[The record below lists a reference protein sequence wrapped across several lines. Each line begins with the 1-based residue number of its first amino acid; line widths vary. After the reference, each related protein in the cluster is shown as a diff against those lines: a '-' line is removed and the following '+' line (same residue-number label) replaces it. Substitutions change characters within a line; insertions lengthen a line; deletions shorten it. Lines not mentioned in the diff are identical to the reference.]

1 MVVVIAA
8 PVAEIDP
15 PDERHILVG
24 PIRMVCDHQLLVVGP
39 GASHPLVEQE
49 LAARRV
55 HDAGELCLLF
65 LVESD
70 RARVG
75 PPEEASHLDASPR
88 EVDQQTRKG
97 RSVVVEPLVVIAP
110 PVGEVDV
117 VAGAEWTEGFG
128 ERGEIGLAVDQRR
141 NGVAIGPG
149 GISRQ
154 R

>member
-1 MVVVIAA
+1 MHVVPGSALSIAAIQVLGLEIAEMVVVIAA

-88 EVDQQTRKG
+88 EVDQQTRKC

-117 VAGAEWTEGFG
+117 VAGAEWPRTS
-128 ERGEIGLAVDQRR
+128 AS
-141 NGVAIGPG
+141 VAK
-149 GISRQ
+149 
-154 R
+154 